1 METFL
6 FIASFVL
13 SVIACIEKKYS
24 AVYVNQQAA
33 ASQLQPK
40 PFYMQRFL
48 FFTLLSIAVFYS
60 CKQTNR
66 IQQSL
71 PSAIPVLKVKTDT
84 GVALNLQI
92 SKLLVDVQVTGNVA
106 TTVFDIT
113 FTNPLDRVLEG
124 EFEFPLAD
132 GQNISRYALEVDGH
146 LREGVVV
153 EKEKARVAFENTVRR
168 NIDPGLVEKTKG
180 NNFRTRVYPIPA
192 KGEKRVLIGIDQ
204 LLEVV
209 DKALVYRLPLYL
221 DKKLQQFS
229 IQSLVQHSVQ
239 EPKLQEN
246 QLKGFKFENTNSDW
260 KAAFAVSDFLPQQ
273 TVAFSIPFNED
284 NGSVFTGDYKNAT
297 AFFITTPVQAAFA
310 PKATAATVAL
320 FWDISASAEKRNLD
334 KEIKLVEQYAQK
346 VKDQQVILVPFNI
359 TTKQPERFEIQH
371 GDAGALVKRLKE
383 FSFDGGTQL
392 GAVDLTKHT
401 ADEILLFTDGLSTFG
416 KAEMV
421 LGSIPVTVVNSSLSA
436 DHAYLKFIAS
446 QTHGRY
452 LDLTRIE
459 VPEAVNNMDQQAL
472 QFISAT
478 YNNNEIEEVYPA
490 TAMRGG
496 FSIAGI
502 MKTATAG
509 IQLNYGYGNTITQ
522 SQQFTITKNG
532 TGYGNISKI
541 WAGMK
546 IDQLDMQYKKNR
558 ELITAL
564 GKEFSIVTQNTSLIV
579 LDRIEDYVQYEIT
592 PPAELREQYYT
603 LLKEKQATA
612 NGDVARAFDE
622 ALNAMLKMKD
632 WWGRDY
638 LAIGKKNTI
647 AVPPQL
653 SQQVFI
659 SANTAVGLQ
668 GSFATVD
675 STAAFSST
683 TTNYAATLTE
693 ADKVLSFSA
702 SEDEGV
708 TTKKDEEIISHTP
721 PAPQAVPANQIE
733 LNEWQPDVP
742 YLKQLEKT
750 SPSQYF
756 TEYVLLKKQYRL
768 QPSFYADV
776 ARFLFNKKQQELS
789 LQVLS
794 NINEL
799 KLEDAELL
807 RIVANQLLEMGELD
821 LAVETFKE
829 VVEIRAEQPQSY
841 RDLALAQNEA
851 GNYNEAVKLLYKVA
865 TQNWDNRF
873 GEVKAIALNEMNAII
888 SSRPQVNTAG
898 MDRRLINAMPVDVR
912 IVIGWSADNSDID
925 LWVTDPRKEKC
936 YYSDPETSA
945 GGRISNDV
953 TQGYGPEEYQMKK
966 ALNGNYQVEINLFGD
981 SRQTLG
987 GPVTV
992 KAELFTNFGRPGQK
1006 REVINFR
1013 LTGDKEVIRIGTL
1026 NFKG

>member
-1 METFL
+1 
-6 FIASFVL
+6 
-13 SVIACIEKKYS
+13 
-24 AVYVNQQAA
+24 
-33 ASQLQPK
+33 
-40 PFYMQRFL
+40 MQRFL
-48 FFTLLSIAVFYS
+48 FFILLSIAVFYS

-180 NNFRTRVYPIPA
+180 NNFRTRIYPIPA

-204 LLEVV
+204 LLDVV
-209 DKALVYRLPLYL
+209 GKELVYHLPLYL

-246 QLKGFKFENTNSDW
+246 RLKGFKFKNMNSDW
-260 KAAFAVSDFLPQQ
+260 KAAFAASDFLPQQ
-273 TVAFSIPFNED
+273 TVAFSIPFNEE
-284 NGSVFTGDYKNAT
+284 NGSVFTGDYKNTT
-297 AFFITTPVQAAFA
+297 AFFITTPVQVAFA
-310 PKATAATVAL
+310 PKARAASVVL
-320 FWDISASAEKRNLD
+320 FWDISESAEKRNLD
-334 KEIKLVEQYAQK
+334 KEIRLVEQYAQK

-371 GDAGALVKRLKE
+371 GDASTLVKRLKE

-392 GAVDLTKHT
+392 GAVDLTKYT

-416 KAEMV
+416 KAEMI
-421 LGSIPVTVVNSSLSA
+421 LGSIPVTVINTSLSA

-459 VPEAVNNMDQQAL
+459 VPEAVSNIDQQAL
-472 QFISAT
+472 QFIRAT

-490 TAMRGG
+490 TALHGG
-496 FSIAGI
+496 FSIGGI
-502 MKTATAG
+502 MKTATAA

-522 SQQFTITKNG
+522 SQKFIITKNG
-532 TGYGNISKI
+532 AGYGNISKI
-541 WAGMK
+541 WASMK
-546 IDQLDMQYKKNR
+546 IDQLDMQYKKNK

-603 LLKEKQATA
+603 LLKEKQATE
-612 NGDVARAFDE
+612 NGDVTRAFDE
-622 ALNAMLKMKD
+622 ALDAMQKMKD
-632 WWGRDY
+632 WWGSEYR
-638 LAIGKKNTI
+638 AIGKKDS
-647 AVPPQL
+647 ARVPDQMF
-653 SQQVFI
+653 QQVFV
-659 SANTAVGLQ
+659 SANAAVGSQ

-675 STAAFSST
+675 SAVVYKST
-683 TTNYAATLTE
+683 PGANYATTITE

-702 SEDEGV
+702 SDDEGV
-708 TTKKDEEIISHTP
+708 ATKKDEEIISHAP

-794 NINEL
+794 NISEL

-821 LAVETFKE
+821 IAVETFKE
-829 VVEIRAEQPQSY
+829 ISEIRAEQPQSH

-865 TQNWDNRF
+865 TQNWDDRF

-898 MDRRLINAMPVDVR
+898 IDRRLINPMPVDVR

-936 YYSDPETSA
+936 YYSEPETSA

-1013 LTGDKEVIRIGTL
+1013 LTSDKEVIRIGTL